1 MYQIPLLFYHSG
13 WDLTCIEEKV
23 TQQADIMPTVL
34 DYVNYSNDYV
44 SFGSSVLGGSKGFSV
59 SYLNDLY
66 EIISGNFVYQFDG
79 TNGVAL
85 YDISMDSLMQHN
97 AKNEQPDVANGLERK
112 LKGYLQSYNQRM
124 IKNQLT
130 VK

>member
-1 MYQIPLLFYHSG
+1 MYQIPLLFYHPARDLSG
-13 WDLTCIEEKV
+13 IEEKV

-34 DYVNYSNDYV
+34 DYVNYSKDFI
-44 SFGSSVLGGSKGFSV
+44 SFGTSAIGDPNGFAV

-85 YDISMDSLMQHN
+85 YDISKDSLMQRN
-97 AKNEQPDVANGLERK
+97 VINEQQDVAKGLDRK